1 MARPRLRMHI
11 CCNIMMSSIW
21 LTCDSEPEVDGEHAT
36 TMPACLCLVALIPR
50 SMHIS
55 LPASL
60 LHCMADGSRR
70 RGQSTHATA
79 PLRSFECFE
88 WKTGL
93 SIAAARASSLLP
105 ASLTLA
111 GACIASN
118 DGGKWSGGR
127 WVGWGTFTRAGKK

>member
-1 MARPRLRMHI
+1 ME
-11 CCNIMMSSIW
+11 NTEW
-21 LTCDSEPEVDGEHAT
+21 KTT
-36 TMPACLCLVALIPR
+36 TMLVALIPR

-55 LPASL
+55 LSASASL
-60 LHCMADGSRR
+60 HGRR
-70 RGQSTHATA
+70 QRTQRPKHTCNGGAI
-79 PLRSFECFE
+79 LRSFECIE

-93 SIAAARASSLLP
+93 SIAAARASYLLP

-127 WVGWGTFTRAGKK
+127 WVGWGTFTRAGEEVNAVEG